1 MDVEVSMAERR
12 IIGDSVCKVVQ
23 GGDLTRTLGSLKT
36 QPGAPNPFVQQ
47 SNQGQS
53 VATPARPANTQS
65 VKSGR

>member
-1 MDVEVSMAERR
+1 MAERR

-23 GGDLTRTLGSLKT
+23 TGDLTRTLGSLKT

-53 VATPARPANTQS
+53 GTTASQPATTQS
-65 VKSGR
+65 EHKGR